1 MITSLSQRR
10 KESMLMVLCPM
21 IVGKCGS
28 SGSVQCANNL
38 ICASNFIF
46 FHLGWQRSQ
55 VLQGRGGSAVADL
68 KGVPWNTPFHGLPL
82 RILSMSSL
90 QHNNL
95 ICTSDTYRTIGTKD
109 SNLNTKCPA
118 VSD

>member
-1 MITSLSQRR
+1 
-10 KESMLMVLCPM
+10 MLMVLCPM
-21 IVGKCGS
+21 IVGKCVS
-28 SGSVQCANNL
+28 SGSVRCVNNL

-46 FHLGWQRSQ
+46 FHLGWQQSQ

-95 ICTSDTYRTIGTKD
+95 ICTSDTYISFPAAISYRTLSDTHYRIILDND
-109 SNLNTKCPA
+109 SYTRN
-118 VSD
+118 